1 MRRRGAVTQPW
12 LSLGAVAAHPLAG
25 AADAD
30 AGGLGR
36 LRHRP
41 LVINHSAAELSSAF
55 QTERRVSVQI
65 HSVSSLVGLSRLA
78 ALSLQGGPD
87 GPTYSGTTPTHQPCA
102 SPSAVRC

>member
-41 LVINHSAAELSSAF
+41 LALNHS
-55 QTERRVSVQI
+55 QTELTTAFR
-65 HSVSSLVGLSRLA
+65 LSA
-78 ALSLQGGPD
+78 ALA
-87 GPTYSGTTPTHQPCA
+87 CRFI
-102 SPSAVRC
+102 RCPPWWD